1 MKIYLYNTLGKKKE
15 EFKPIKNSKIGIYS
29 CGPTVYD
36 FVHIGN
42 LRTYIF
48 SDVLRRV
55 LEFNGYK
62 VQHIVNI
69 TDIDDKTIKRS
80 FGEKIS
86 LIKLTKKY
94 EQAYL
99 SDLNKLN
106 IKKVT
111 KYTRATEHIKPMVDL
126 IQILL
131 DKGFAYLSSD
141 GSIYFS
147 IKKFKKYGEFANLD
161 LGGLKHGA
169 RVLTDEYEKET
180 VGDFVLWKAWNKDD
194 GENFWTPKFK
204 LASNNY
210 RLTSIKG
217 RPGWHIE
224 CSAMS
229 RQYLGQPFD
238 IHTGAVD
245 LIFPHHQNEIAQSEA
260 AYTKPLA
267 HYWIYGEHLL
277 VDNKKMAKSA
287 KNYFI
292 LNDLI
297 AKGINPL
304 AFRYLCLNTSYHSKL
319 NFTFSGLQA
328 AQNALNAIYEM
339 ASREYPKVNQADFEE
354 VTKAFNND
362 LDTPKALAILHQKN
376 NFNLWLKFEPILGLG
391 LKKVTNKDISHKAN
405 KLLQDREE
413 ARQQRDWKQAD
424 KVRDELTKLGYKIED
439 TPNGS
444 KLIKI

>member
-1 MKIYLYNTLGKKKE
+1 MKIYLYNTLSRKKE
-15 EFKPIKNSKIGIYS
+15 EFKPIKKNQVGIYT

-36 FVHIGN
+36 NAHIGN

-48 SDVLRRV
+48 SDILRRV

-62 VQHIVNI
+62 VKQAMNI

-80 FGEKIS
+80 QKEG
-86 LIKLTKKY
+86 IKLQTLTQKY

-99 SDLNKLN
+99 KNLSSLN
-106 IKKVT
+106 IKKPT
-111 KYTRATEHIKPMVDL
+111 NLIRATEHIKQMVAL
-126 IQILL
+126 IQLLL
-131 DKGFAYLSSD
+131 DKNIAYLSTD
-141 GSIYFS
+141 NSIYFS
-147 IKKFKKYGEFANLD
+147 IKKFKKYGQFARLD
-161 LGGLKHGA
+161 LKGLKHGA
-169 RVLTDEYEKET
+169 RVLADEYEKET
-180 VGDFVLWKAWNKDD
+180 LGDFVLWKAWSKDD
-194 GENFWTPKFK
+194 GENFWEPSFK
-204 LASNNY
+204 IKNLK
-210 RLTSIKG
+210 LKIITIKG

-260 AYTKPLA
+260 AYGEPLA
-267 HYWIYGEHLL
+267 YYWVHSEHLL
-277 VDNKKMAKSA
+277 VNNKKMAKSA

-292 LNDLI
+292 LDDLTK
-297 AKGINPL
+297 KGTNPL

-319 NFTFSGLQA
+319 NFTLFGLQA
-328 AQNALNAIYEM
+328 AENALNAIYEM
-339 ASREYPKVNQADFEE
+339 ASREYSKISKRDIKE
-354 VTKAFNND
+354 VEKAFNDD

-376 NFNLWLKFEPILGLG
+376 NFNLWLEFEPILGLG
-391 LKKVTNKDISHKAN
+391 LKKITNKDISHKAN

-413 ARQQRDWKQAD
+413 ARRQRDWKQAD

-439 TPNGS
+439 TPSGS